1 MALSSIEQVRFLVQ
15 DNTPGLYLISD
26 EEIYFLLQ
34 RNNKNVDRTALE
46 AAKVILLNLSMRG
59 DQSVDIFSVKGSKA
73 AEQYRMALQMF
84 IRSPD
89 LNPILKTVQ
98 GWVGGVSKSEMEAN
112 DANSDNFTVDTPAK
126 PLNGLE
132 RPMNDF

>member
-1 MALSSIEQVRFLVQ
+1 MALSLIEQVRFLVQ

-34 RNNKNVDRTALE
+34 RNYNNVDRTALE

-59 DQSVDIFSVKGSKA
+59 DQSVDIFSIKGAKA

-84 IRSPD
+84 IKSPD
-89 LNPILKTVQ
+89 LNPILKNVQ
-98 GWVGGVSKSEMEAN
+98 GWVGGVSKSEMELN
-112 DANSDNFTVDTPAK
+112 DSNSDNKTVDTPSK
-126 PLNGLE
+126 SLNGLE
-132 RPMNDF
+132 EPLDRF

>member
-1 MALSSIEQVRFLVQ
+1 MALSLIEQVRFLVQ

-34 RNNKNVDRTALE
+34 RNYNNVDRTALE

-59 DQSVDIFSVKGSKA
+59 DQSVDIFSIKGAKA

-84 IRSPD
+84 IKSPD
-89 LNPILKTVQ
+89 LNPILKNVQ
-98 GWVGGVSKSEMEAN
+98 GWVGGVSKLEMELN
-112 DANSDNFTVDTPAK
+112 DSNSDNKTVDTPSK

-132 RPMNDF
+132 ESLDRF

>member
-1 MALSSIEQVRFLVQ
+1 MALSLIEQVRFLVQ

-34 RNNKNVDRTALE
+34 RNYNNVDRTALE

-59 DQSVDIFSVKGSKA
+59 DQSVDIFSIKGAKA

-84 IRSPD
+84 IKSPD
-89 LNPILKTVQ
+89 LNPILKNVQ
-98 GWVGGVSKSEMEAN
+98 GWVGGVSKSEMELN
-112 DANSDNFTVDTPAK
+112 DSNSDNKTVDTPSK
-126 PLNGLE
+126 PLNGLQE
-132 RPMNDF
+132 PLDGF